1 MKGKTDVIC
10 FGGEDWWYCNRGHI
24 DMQLMRRYAKYGT
37 TLYVNSIVMQK
48 PNIREG
54 KMFFR
59 RLLRKVKSVST
70 GLKMSD
76 AGFWVFSPFTLPVH
90 HISWARPANEIILR
104 WQVHRAVH
112 KLRMSKPIIWVACP
126 AACDTA
132 IKMKNAFLVYQRTD
146 RYEEYPNVDPDIIK
160 KYDQKLKTTADLTLF
175 VSSSLYEQ
183 EHSQCRNALFLD
195 HGVDY
200 DLFATAEQ
208 NPYKPED
215 IAHIPKPIIGFFGAI
230 DDHSSD
236 IPFIEKLVDLLPEM
250 SFVFVGKA
258 SSDVSRLRSR
268 KNTWLLGQKPY
279 EQIPHYGKYFD
290 VAILPW
296 RQNRW
301 TEAANPIK
309 VKEYLALGK
318 PFVST
323 PVFTELKQYRDITYI
338 GRTPE
343 EFAARIKQAL
353 REDCPEQ
360 VAIRRKKVE
369 KAGWESKAELVLE
382 TLFGKNETGCFGP
395 ALVHSIHDHTT
406 PEV

>member
-1 MKGKTDVIC
+1 
-10 FGGEDWWYCNRGHI
+10 
-24 DMQLMRRYAKYGT
+24 MQLMRRYARYGT

-76 AGFWVFSPFTLPVH
+76 AGFWVYSPFTLPVH
-90 HISWARPANEIILR
+90 HLSWARPANEIILR

-112 KLRMSKPIIWVACP
+112 KLRMNKPIIWVACP

-132 IKMKNAFLVYQRTD
+132 IKMKNGILIYQRTD
-146 RYEEYPNVDPDIIK
+146 RYEEYPNVDPDIIR
-160 KYDQKLKTTADLTLF
+160 KYDKKLKTTADLTLF

-183 EHSQCRNALFLD
+183 EHSQCRTALFLD

-215 IAHIPKPIIGFFGAI
+215 IADIPGPIIGFFGAI
-230 DDHSSD
+230 DDHTSD

-250 SFVFVGKA
+250 SFVLIGNA
-258 SSDVSRLRSR
+258 SSDCSRLRSK
-268 KNTWLLGQKPY
+268 KNARMLGQKPY
-279 EQIPHYGKYFD
+279 EQIPYYGKCFN
-290 VAILPW
+290 VAIMVW

-301 TEAANPIK
+301 IEACNPIK
-309 VKEYLALGK
+309 LKEYLALGK
-318 PFVST
+318 PVVST
-323 PVFTELKQYRDITYI
+323 PFPELQEYRDVVYEA
-338 GRTPE
+338 RTPE
-343 EFAARIKQAL
+343 EFSGRIRQAIVENSPERITARREKVRNDTWDCKAKFVLDEFL
-353 REDCPEQ
+353 RD
-360 VAIRRKKVE
+360 
-369 KAGWESKAELVLE
+369 
-382 TLFGKNETGCFGP
+382 NGC
-395 ALVHSIHDHTT
+395 SWKRTQ
-406 PEV
+406 